1 LIAKQLYKEF
11 RMLVITPELRK
22 HMVEKFSVAADASD
36 EDIRK
41 SVGDKIVAG
50 ELSLDTVKELT
61 TPKASES
68 EAKVASMIEA
78 SVQKALAGLNL
89 GNSQTQQ
96 PATPSAGNAP
106 AGTGAKAYGS
116 AAGSN
121 DAGSFNA
128 SYDQV
133 RVKSVVEQFTHNPT
147 TATWDKSDNQF
158 LAKSFGGRDCAAFV
172 EGLPYNL
179 DMPTERSKAIA
190 GAWMKHLAIRSMG
203 GNVPSHLKLTELD
216 RNLINFAAN
225 ECKFTGEVGGVEYTG
240 EKLTNPLHIKAVLD
254 DSTSGGLE
262 AVPIEFD
269 AAIIL
274 TPLLTG
280 ELYPLVSQ
288 TVVTRRRI
296 EAAKIGNPTM
306 TWGTDSGTAIGL
318 FDTDAFISAF
328 DNTIHT
334 VSGAMEIGID
344 FLADSPVAVGQVI
357 VQRYGQVFLKEMD
370 YVIAMG
376 DGTSQPEGLFTASGT
391 ATVTPSSAGNAPTV
405 GDYEGLMFGVN
416 KAFRQEA
423 GMPPNSRAVFLGN
436 DTSYMRARGI
446 PVDSSNDARRIF
458 GIENEMDYRLFNYR
472 YAIQNSL
479 SNVKYGYFCL
489 NRYRLYRRQGL
500 EVQVVSGTDWT
511 LARQNKQGI
520 VVRGRFGGALDH
532 SGAGAKITAGQT

>member
-1 LIAKQLYKEF
+1 
-11 RMLVITPELRK
+11 MLVITPELRK

-61 TPKASES
+61 TPKASDAET
-68 EAKVASMIEA
+68 KVASMIEA

-89 GNSQTQQ
+89 GNSQAQQ
-96 PATPSAGNAP
+96 PAAPSAGNAP

-116 AAGSN
+116 ASGSD

-133 RVKSVVEQFTHNPT
+133 RVKSVVEQFNHNPT
-147 TATWDKSDNQF
+147 TATWDKSSNQF
-158 LAKSFGGRDCAAFV
+158 LAKSFGGRDCASFI

-216 RNLINFAAN
+216 RSLINFAAN

-240 EKLTNPLHIKAVLD
+240 EKLANPLHIKAVLD

-423 GMPPNSRAVFLGN
+423 GIPPNSRAVFIGN
-436 DTSYMRARGI
+436 DTSYSRARGI